1 MVGRPRQ
8 GRPTSQTALEWPRRV
23 RASTMSRRV
32 RTSLPPLL
40 AVTLL
45 SAACGAR
52 VDLASSAKLANVT
65 TGWYDAGLTEDG
77 QNKLVPSISL
87 QIRNEGAVPLSST
100 QLNMIFKRVIDQDEW
115 TSSFVRGIGAEGLAP
130 GATTRPVVVRARQ
143 GYTGRQPRA
152 QMLSNSRFV
161 DFKVEVFGKHG
172 SATWVKLGEFPIA
185 RQLLTR

>member
-1 MVGRPRQ
+1 MP
-8 GRPTSQTALEWPRRV
+8 ALAR
-23 RASTMSRRV
+23 SSRFWILLV
-32 RTSLPPLL
+32 ALL
-40 AVTLL
+40 A
-45 SAACGAR
+45 AACGQR

-65 TGWYDAGLTEDG
+65 TGWYDAGVTEDG

-87 QIRNEGAVPLSST
+87 QIRNEGSVRLRST
-100 QLNMIFKRVIDQDEW
+100 QLNLIFKRVIDQDEW
-115 TSSFVRGIGAEGLAP
+115 TSAFVPGIGSQGLPP
-130 GATTRPVVVRARQ
+130 GETSRPIVVRARQ
-143 GYTGRQPRA
+143 GYTGLQPRA